1 MGGSEILLILLVIL
15 ILFGADKLPEL
26 ARSLGKGLNE
36 VKKASDEIKNE
47 LLRHSTEI
55 GNEVK
60 ELQKGLTENTPI
72 DQMRKEIEGIQDNT
86 NIEDIAKNTHPTDKA
101 KDQ

>member
-26 ARSLGKGLNE
+26 ARSLGKGLHE

-47 LLRHSTEI
+47 LLQHSSSI
-55 GNEVK
+55 GNEVEK
-60 ELQKGLTENTPI
+60 LKSELTDPNPI
-72 DQMRKEIEGIQDNT
+72 EEMRKEIEGMQVDKT
-86 NIEDIAKNTHPTDKA
+86 DEEEKKLAK
-101 KDQ
+101 

>member
-36 VKKASDEIKNE
+36 VRKASEEIKQE
-47 LLRHSTEI
+47 LLQHSSDI
-55 GNEVK
+55 SNEVEDLKK
-60 ELQKGLTENTPI
+60 ELKASTPI
-72 DQMRKEIEGIQDNT
+72 DEMRKEIENLQVDNKT
-86 NIEDIAKNTHPTDKA
+86 NNDNKIS
-101 KDQ
+101 

>member
-26 ARSLGKGLNE
+26 ARSLGKGLYE

-47 LLRHSTEI
+47 LLQHSSSI
-55 GNEVK
+55 GNEVEK
-60 ELQKGLTENTPI
+60 LKNELTAPNPI
-72 DQMRKEIEGIQDNT
+72 EEMRKEIEGIQV
-86 NIEDIAKNTHPTDKA
+86 DKTSEEE
-101 KDQ
+101 KKLEK

>member
-26 ARSLGKGLNE
+26 ARSLGKGLYE

-47 LLRHSTEI
+47 LLQHSSSI
-55 GNEVK
+55 GNEVEK
-60 ELQKGLTENTPI
+60 LKNELTASNPI
-72 DQMRKEIEGIQDNT
+72 EEMRKEIEGIQV
-86 NIEDIAKNTHPTDKA
+86 DKTSEEE
-101 KDQ
+101 KKLEK